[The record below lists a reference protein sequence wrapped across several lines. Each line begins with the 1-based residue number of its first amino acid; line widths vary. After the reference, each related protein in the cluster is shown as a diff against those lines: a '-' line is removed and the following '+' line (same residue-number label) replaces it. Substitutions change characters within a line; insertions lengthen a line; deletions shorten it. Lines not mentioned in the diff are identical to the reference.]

1 MISSAEKL
9 ARLMPSAAC
18 IESEEPEME
27 SSQHHSQ
34 AVILEKSL
42 EFLWQD
48 RNDFFIGVNLTVYFS
63 RQQLKTHDFRGP
75 DVFIS
80 LNTER
85 RPRYS
90 WVIWEE
96 DGKYPDVI
104 FELLS
109 ESTEDIDRTIKK
121 SIYQDRFRTSE
132 YYWFSPQ
139 SFEFAGFHLVDGQ
152 YEEMLPNEQGWLW
165 SKKLHLYLGVLDG
178 RLRYFKPSGELVPT
192 PEEAAIQE
200 QMRADEERM
209 RADEERMRADEERR
223 QARREQLR
231 AQQAEQ
237 KVAALAAR
245 LLELGVDPNT
255 L

>member
-1 MISSAEKL
+1 MIFSSRRL
-9 ARLMPSAAC
+9 AQLMPSAAC

-48 RNDFFIGVNLTVYFS
+48 RNDFFIGVNLTIYFS

-85 RPRYS
+85 HPRYS
-90 WVIWEE
+90 WVTWEE

-109 ESTEDIDRTIKK
+109 PTTEEIDRTIKK
-121 SIYQDRFRTSE
+121 EIYQDRFRTSE
-132 YYWFSPQ
+132 YYWFSPE

-152 YEEMLPNEQGWLW
+152 YEEMLFNEQGWLW
-165 SKKLHLYLGVLDG
+165 SKKLHLYLGVFDG
-178 RLRYFKPSGELVPT
+178 ALRYFKPTGEMVPT

-209 RADEERMRADEERR
+209 RADEERRL
-223 QARREQLR
+223 ARREQLR

-237 KVAALAAR
+237 KIDALSAR
-245 LLELGVDPNT
+245 LRELGVDPNT